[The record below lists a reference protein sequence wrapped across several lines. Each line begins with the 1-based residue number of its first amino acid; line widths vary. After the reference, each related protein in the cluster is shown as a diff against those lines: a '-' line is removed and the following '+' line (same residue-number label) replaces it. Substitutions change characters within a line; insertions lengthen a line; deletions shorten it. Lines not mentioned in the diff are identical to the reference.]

1 MSSNNGQLVE
11 IFSLVKNHQ
20 FVIYRSKSLVQPPIG
35 KLTTQAPQKIFQNIS
50 FWINQIGF
58 RALTATIEM
67 PLYLNRLSHIDLPPV
82 VSAIAIRTLEDVG
95 LEAALGVAR
104 VT

>member
-1 MSSNNGQLVE
+1 
-11 IFSLVKNHQ
+11 
-20 FVIYRSKSLVQPPIG
+20 
-35 KLTTQAPQKIFQNIS
+35 
-50 FWINQIGF
+50 
-58 RALTATIEM
+58 M